1 MLFIAGDKLSDD
13 NPLIILFSVLGIVG
27 LVDISQEIIQQN
39 STILSSNM
47 IKKILLFSVIY
58 MKTQSIYNT
67 SLVCIIVFLLF
78 PVVFFGEPTNSKK
91 VVATQP

>member
-1 MLFIAGDKLSDD
+1 MLISSDKLSDD
-13 NPLIILFSVLGIVG
+13 NPLIILFSILSIVG
-27 LVDISQEIIQQN
+27 LVDISQEIIEQN
-39 STILSSNM
+39 ASILSQNM

-78 PVVFFGEPTNSKK
+78 PTVFFGEPTNSRK